1 VTGYIWL
8 ALRLVPEEPDQV
20 LRLASFRE
28 QHPSVSSA
36 STRPPSATAGRGR
49 RSGSRKPATKD
60 QTPQHPSATR
70 NLSSL
75 AQEQPEPRQIT
86 R

>member
-36 STRPPSATAGRGR
+36 STRPPSATAGRG
-49 RSGSRKPATKD
+49 SRKPATKD